1 MENQSIEGVEANKI
15 VRFKMKIKKKH
26 IHISKNNSVDYFLK
40 PILEEIPEIFSSEIK
55 KMKKI
60 ININKLSSIKNK
72 QIINSQFSIKNK
84 QIYNREDQLDNM
96 NSNFINTFLT
106 RSQKNN
112 DSIELDN
119 SNDSKCVNNID
130 YILENLFPS
139 NNEYD
144 DIIDYNQSLKIFGN
158 LSTLGNIIINK
169 ILHLQHLLIKYNIKT
184 FMLFQPKNIYSIY
197 NTEIKEIFCRLAR
210 YYSKRAISIAFNLSI
225 KSLIR
230 MEKKMALRR
239 REEEKKKRRK
249 EERRKES

>member
-1 MENQSIEGVEANKI
+1 MENQSIEAVETNKI

-40 PILEEIPEIFSSEIK
+40 PILEEIPEILSSEIK
-55 KMKKI
+55 EMKEI
-60 ININKLSSIKNK
+60 INTNRLSSIKNK
-72 QIINSQFSIKNK
+72 QIINTQSSIENK
-84 QIYNREDQLDNM
+84 QIYNREDQLDNI

-119 SNDSKCVNNID
+119 NNNNSNDNKCVDNID
-130 YILENLFPS
+130 DILEDLFPS

-144 DIIDYNQSLKIFGN
+144 DIIDYNQSLKIFRN
-158 LSTLGNIIINK
+158 LLTLVNK
-169 ILHLQHLLIKYNIKT
+169 ITNKINRLQHLLIKYNIKT

-197 NTEIKEIFCRLAR
+197 NSEIKEIFCRLAI
-210 YYSKRAISIAFNLSI
+210 YYSKRVISIAFNLSI
-225 KSLIR
+225 KSLLR

-239 REEEKKKRRK
+239 REEEKKDVLRIG
-249 EERRKES
+249 